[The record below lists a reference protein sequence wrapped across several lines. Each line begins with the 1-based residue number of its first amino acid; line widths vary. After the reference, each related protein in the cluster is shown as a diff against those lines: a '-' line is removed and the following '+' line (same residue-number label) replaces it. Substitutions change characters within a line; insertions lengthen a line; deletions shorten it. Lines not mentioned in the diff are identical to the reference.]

1 MALRAFIV
9 RPFGTKNDKQGQP
22 IDFDRVERELIA
34 PALTALDIE
43 GRTTGEIAAAG
54 NIREDMFRMLI
65 ASDVAIADISIHN
78 ANVFYELGI
87 RHAVR
92 PWRTFLLR
100 CRADETV
107 FDLQTDRYLE
117 YEREDPAAC
126 LPALVEGLRQTLAAE
141 RKDSPVY
148 LLLPQLE
155 PPPRAALLP
164 VPQEFGEAVERARAE
179 NRAGDLELLAEE
191 AQGFEWESQG
201 LRVVGRAQF
210 ALGAHEGAIV
220 TWEAV
225 REVDGGDD
233 LEANTLL
240 ATGYQKTGELI
251 ASDQAVQ
258 RALRNAKAAGGVR
271 AELLALVGRN
281 GKTRWLKDWAG
292 AADLAPAALRSSW
305 LGDAAKAYGAG
316 FVEDRNHFYSGLN
329 ALALAAVQ
337 AELATRLPKVW
348 AESFDDDPT
357 AEHELQNRKTELA
370 RLATGV
376 RLSLESGKQR
386 QERVGNVDEWILL
399 SEADLRLLTV
409 DRPQAVAAGYQRAL
423 AVASEFAIGSARQQL
438 DLYRRLEVRGANV
451 EAALGVFPPP
461 PPQPA
466 QGPRPRVVLFTGHM
480 VDVPGRKE
488 PRFPADK
495 VPVAR
500 ETIRKA
506 VEGELAM
513 PGGVSRAIAG
523 GASGGDL
530 LFLEACGELGVAA
543 DLYLALPP
551 DKFVAASVAPAGG
564 DWIERF
570 QQAYDRLPRR
580 MLAQSKKLPGWLQGK
595 PGYDIW
601 QRNNLWML
609 HNALALGRD
618 KVTLIA
624 LWDGKTGDGPGGTEH
639 MVEKAK
645 ARGAKVVILDTKTL
659 FGLA

>member
-34 PALTALDIE
+34 PALEAVELE

-65 ASDVAIADISIHN
+65 ASDVVIADISIHN

-100 CRADETV
+100 CRADEGV
-107 FDLQTDRYLE
+107 FDLQTDRYLQ
-117 YEREDPAAC
+117 YERDHPAAC
-126 LPALVEGLRQTLAAE
+126 LPALIEGLRQSLAAE
-141 RKDSPVY
+141 RRDSPVY

-164 VPQEFGEAVERARAE
+164 VPQEFGEAVERAQAE
-179 NRAGDLELLAEE
+179 NRAGDLELLAAE
-191 AQGFEWESQG
+191 ARGFEWESQG

-210 ALGAHEGAIV
+210 KLGAHNGAIV

-240 ATGYQKTGELI
+240 GTSYQKIGELVG
-251 ASDQAVQ
+251 SDQAVQ
-258 RALRNAKAAGGVR
+258 RALKNAKAEGHAR

-281 GKTRWLKDWAG
+281 AKTRWQKEWMAS
-292 AADLAPAALRSSW
+292 AADAVGTALRSSW
-305 LGDAAKAYGAG
+305 LDQSAQAYGAG
-316 FVEDRNHFYSGLN
+316 FAEDRNHFYPGLN
-329 ALALAAVQ
+329 ALAMLTVET
-337 AELATRLPKVW
+337 ELAVRLPAVW
-348 AESFDDDPT
+348 AERFDDDQT
-357 AEHELQNRKTELA
+357 AQRELETRRADLA
-370 RLATGV
+370 KLATGV
-376 RLSLESGKQR
+376 RLSLDSAKQR
-386 QERVGNVDEWILL
+386 QERAGEADEWIPL
-399 SEADLRLLTV
+399 SETDLRLLTI
-409 DRPQAVAAGYQRAL
+409 DRPQAVAGSYQRAL
-423 AVASEFAIGSARQQL
+423 ANASEFAVGSARQQL
-438 DLYRRLEVRGANV
+438 ELYRALGVRGANV
-451 EAALGVFPPP
+451 EAALAVFPPAT
-461 PPQPA
+461 PQPTP
-466 QGPRPRVVLFTGHM
+466 GPRPRVVLFTGHM
-480 VDVPGRKE
+480 IDAPGRKE
-488 PRFPADK
+488 PRFPAEK
-495 VPVAR
+495 ETVAR
-500 ETIRKA
+500 DAIRTA
-506 VEGELAM
+506 LQAELAM

-530 LFLEACGELGVAA
+530 LFLEACAEFGIAA

-551 DKFVAASVAPAGG
+551 DQFVAASVAPAGPG
-564 DWIERF
+564 WIERF
-570 QQAYDRLPRR
+570 RWACERLPKRV
-580 MLAQSKKLPGWLQGK
+580 LAQSKELQGWLQGK
-595 PGYDIW
+595 ADYDIW

-624 LWDGKTGDGPGGTEH
+624 LWDGEKGDGPGGTEH
-639 MVEKAK
+639 MVDKAK
-645 ARGAKVVILDTKTL
+645 ARGA
-659 FGLA
+659 